1 MNASTRMMA
10 TLVGFVVFFLLGW
23 LLYGMLLMDFFS
35 SNAGSAIG
43 VSRSESEM
51 VWWALIVG
59 NVLQAYFL
67 VYVFDKMN
75 NVKSFMAGLKAGAV
89 IGLILGLGFN
99 LTMYGTTNMMN
110 LTGTLVDPLVSMA
123 MMGITGGAIGMVMGR
138 K

>member
-51 VWWALIVG
+51 VWWALIGG

-110 LTGTLVDPLVSMA
+110 LTGTLVDPLVSMV